1 MRTASQ
7 SSFWSPATALSRI
20 GPVGLPSGFAGGHH
34 EHHRAAEEIAGLRL
48 LVQFRPPPAGLL
60 TGQQALLLE
69 PRHVIGECAGLLRRP
84 KRGLSTER
92 VMSGRLTQH
101 VVAACTGRE
110 PG

>member
-1 MRTASQ
+1 
-7 SSFWSPATALSRI
+7 
-20 GPVGLPSGFAGGHH
+20 
-34 EHHRAAEEIAGLRL
+34 
-48 LVQFRPPPAGLL
+48 LL